1 MKVKNMKMQ
10 DVINSW
16 INNSS
21 AKTANNS
28 ISTNGS
34 SIFSYDLEIGYTDVT
49 GAKVARDYSGV
60 FSRTTTR
67 HVGAIKSVA
76 NVIEEVGRRYKI
88 ERIDISNSIVKKHRD
103 NSPVKRDNSPVK
115 VSSRKKTPTKKERE
129 QMYREQIRID
139 IFR

>member
-1 MKVKNMKMQ
+1 MKVKNMKTQ

-21 AKTANNS
+21 SKTVNNS
-28 ISTNGS
+28 IRTDGS

-67 HVGAIKSVA
+67 HVAAIKSVA

-88 ERIDISNSIVKKHRD
+88 ERIDISKSIVKNHRD
-103 NSPVKRDNSPVK
+103 SSVVKTDNSPVK
-115 VSSRKKTPTKKERE
+115 VSGRKKTLTKKQRA